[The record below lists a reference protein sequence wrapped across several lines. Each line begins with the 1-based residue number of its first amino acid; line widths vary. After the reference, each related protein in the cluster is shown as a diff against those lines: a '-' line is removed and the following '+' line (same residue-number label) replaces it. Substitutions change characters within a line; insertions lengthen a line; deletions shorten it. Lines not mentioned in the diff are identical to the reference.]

1 MALKLNLES
10 SDVGIPVPDA
20 YARITNWV
28 GNKDQTQFSIEFY
41 ASEAA
46 RHGGAR
52 PIRSEAYYVATE
64 TAPDLPGMYVW
75 LKTQPGYEAAED
87 V

>member
-1 MALKLNLES
+1 MAIKLNLES

-28 GNKDQTQFSIEFY
+28 GNKDQTQFSVEFY
-41 ASEAA
+41 VNETA
-46 RHGGAR
+46 RHNEAR
-52 PIRSEAYYVATE
+52 PIRSEAYYVAT
-64 TAPDLPGMYVW
+64 TDAPDLSGMYVW
-75 LKTQPGYEAAED
+75 LKTQPGYETAED